1 MHSVQ
6 AFDRKNSITTEVLAE
21 IYSLNLDVFSILIE
35 FLTTKDSGAVLL
47 LSEREILVTFQ
58 HEVVDDDEIKFVT
71 SCFLYGNSSRA
82 PR

>member
-1 MHSVQ
+1 MHRVQ
-6 AFDRKNSITTEVLAE
+6 AFDRKNSIATEVLAK
-21 IYSLNLDVFSILIE
+21 IYSLNLDVFSIQIE
-35 FLTTKDSGAVLL
+35 LLTTKDSGAVLL